1 MTREKLNRWGEPE
14 ETDPTL
20 YVDEWFPS
28 EKSHQSP
35 GMESLSRAFVP
46 IGIILGLILAAVA
59 VSLVTSGLGAEPVNA
74 PLAIAG
80 GGLGAW
86 ALLFLVPYGTLVYYA
101 IKKQVLISRR
111 TRGLPIDLTPE
122 DIDDYTLPL
131 YTVPGVARL
140 MMGQLSS
147 GGKTTPLGMKRA
159 RVATIVAAVLFFVA
173 VVVLTIAL
181 S

>member
-20 YVDEWFPS
+20 HVDEWFPS
-28 EKSHQSP
+28 EKSHQSA

-46 IGIILGLILAAVA
+46 IGIILGLILAAIGIA
-59 VSLVTSGLGAEPVNA
+59 LITSGLGAKPVNA
-74 PLAIAG
+74 PLALAG

-86 ALLFLVPYGTLVYYA
+86 ALLLLVPYGTLVYYA

-111 TRGLPIDLTPE
+111 NRGLPIDLTPE
-122 DIDDYTLPL
+122 DIDDYTVPL
-131 YTVPGVARL
+131 HTVPGVARL

-147 GGKTTPLGMKRA
+147 GGKTTPIGMKRA
-159 RVATIVAAVLFFVA
+159 RAATFIAAALFFAAVA
-173 VVVLTIAL
+173 VLTITL
-181 S
+181 G